1 MLLLMCSNKVMRTG
15 WHEIRLAGK
24 GFKLKEDSTKVGQ
37 MAGERLD
44 LFDRLSHGIH
54 LCYRRRSATQ

>member
-15 WHEIRLAGK
+15 WHERRQGGK
-24 GFKLKEDSTKVGQ
+24 GFNLKENSTKVGQ

-44 LFDRLSHGIH
+44 LLDRLSHGIH
-54 LCYRRRSATQ
+54 LC